1 MNMTRLLDFI
11 EAADAVSLKQAFDDK
26 AMEKVSSD
34 LECMKV
40 EVAQNYFNKPEVTTE
55 EVVDEGKTGRFDT
68 DFPGIKL
75 VSKEKAKKLRDA
87 ELVAK
92 KKMSPEE
99 MD

>member
-1 MNMTRLLDFI
+1 MTRLLDFI

-55 EVVDEGKTGRFDT
+55 EIVDEAKKIKGNLHSIKART
-68 DFPGIKL
+68 DFLGVKTDKDGEPHP
-75 VSKEKAKKLRDA
+75 VY
-87 ELVAK
+87 AK
-92 KKMSPEE
+92 KKKKK
-99 MD
+99 